1 MEIKRPLLLISNDD
15 GYQAKGINT
24 LVEMLSDM
32 GDILVGLAWG
42 VTVGWGVYLIMRR
55 HIGSLQDIN
64 MRPAI
69 IAILLTFVIIVVS
82 APILAA

>member
-1 MEIKRPLLLISNDD
+1 
-15 GYQAKGINT
+15 
-24 LVEMLSDM
+24 M